1 MTKLELLH
9 HLQDTFI
16 QNDVFNRFLERYRN
30 TFTKIISIQY
40 SDEKYNNIDVEEI
53 FYKDFLAYTIQK
65 LDEPDKAVVSI
76 DNWVPTLAQQR
87 AKEISQKVTKSYA
100 KYLLETGGCDNWRA
114 FNATLMDE
122 AFSRVVGNVVAR
134 CFDNP
139 KYKGYFNDIRISLLL
154 QLYEDRIGNA
164 PELPGPIENIDSYVF
179 QMLKNFALRR
189 RVRETIDSELGLE
202 DGRVN
207 ISKYLKV
214 DAEEFDGLDEELHDF
229 DTDDEPKQT
238 DEDETNNCYSL
249 DDDGECEDDETQN
262 DTLIDDTDVPE
273 DKILAEKRIEGL
285 FNLMR
290 NKDQAELLRKVML
303 YGYDRVELA
312 EEMGCSRAVLDN
324 RVSRAMMDLYEVALP
339 QIRQECKHMVI
350 TNRDALTD
358 EYQRDILNDYFFS
371 NNTLKELAQAYGM
384 NEADFTKDLIK
395 AYKEIKSI
403 SKKTIRVFVSDKD
416 IEKYKEEE
424 RKQEA
429 TSTLRI
435 KFTTLKS

>member
-1 MTKLELLH
+1 MNGGIIYMAQGKITAKQTEVLEFIKQEILKRGYPPTVRDICEAVNLKSTSSVHAHLETLEAKGYIRKDPTKPRAIEIC
-9 HLQDTFI
+9 D
-16 QNDVFNRFLERYRN
+16 DGFNMVR
-30 TFTKIISIQY
+30 T
-40 SDEKYNNIDVEEI
+40 EI
-53 FYKDFLAYTIQK
+53 
-65 LDEPDKAVVSI
+65 VSI
-76 DNWVPTLAQQR
+76 P
-87 AKEISQKVTKSYA
+87 
-100 KYLLETGGCDNWRA
+100 
-114 FNATLMDE
+114 
-122 AFSRVVGNVVAR
+122 VVGQVAA
-134 CFDNP
+134 
-139 KYKGYFNDIRISLLL
+139 GM
-154 QLYEDRIGNA
+154 
-164 PELPGPIENIDSYVF
+164 PILAEENIDSYVF

-290 NKDQAELLRKVML
+290 NQDQAELLRKVML

-435 KFTTLKS
+435 KFTTLKL